1 MKTKDDKVTKGI
13 IFAGCSFTWG
23 QGLYYYSNMKTLKEP
38 PPNQYNA
45 TLVNDAHRNF
55 RKTLYYP
62 RLVANHFD
70 TFEVVKI
77 ENGGAEA
84 TSIDYLKV
92 AFGLMGPIETYLTDT
107 YSFNEIEYIVFQTSQ
122 PQRNTYYYD
131 YVNKD
136 GSIDKNCEYRLF
148 SDETHNKFYR
158 YLVQQKK
165 LTFDDWWKE
174 HCKDWFQKIK
184 KELEFYERKGIKT
197 LILNWEVE
205 YLPFIKNDEWMSDRL
220 IVFEYNNKTYDCIR
234 TMMNENIHLHI
245 NSDYEHFEITPTDHH
260 PSKECHKIMAD
271 AVIKKIK
278 ETKDKKIS
286 YESKL
291 I

>member
-92 AFGLMGPIETYLTDT
+92 AFGLMGPITTYLTDT

-148 SDETHNKFYR
+148 SDETHDKFYR

-197 LILNWEVE
+197 LILNWEIE